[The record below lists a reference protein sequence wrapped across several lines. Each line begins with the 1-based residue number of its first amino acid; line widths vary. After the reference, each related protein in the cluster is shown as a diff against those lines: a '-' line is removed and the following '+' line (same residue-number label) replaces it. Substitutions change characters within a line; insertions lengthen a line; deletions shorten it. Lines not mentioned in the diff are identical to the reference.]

1 MLWTQQ
7 LNSVCLH
14 YIGVLEELLSRYPK
28 PEDKKPALSAC
39 LDANRDWQDNVV
51 FMLSRRYF
59 NSDWSWSTLLGIF
72 FILTWSIS
80 SALFI
85 SAHHSQSLIGP
96 CFALLLSQLHIPA
109 NHCVFH
115 LLLHSLMSGPFI
127 LCSLP
132 LAHTSV
138 TPRRL
143 PGSSAPIA
151 ITFHLLP
158 FLPSRSPKW
167 LHSAHGG
174 CLGSVNYARLSL
186 RREVQAN

>member
-1 MLWTQQ
+1 MLRAQQ

-14 YIGVLEELLSRYPK
+14 YIGVLEELPGRYPR
-28 PEDKKPALSAC
+28 PEDKKQALSAC
-39 LDANRDWQDNVV
+39 LDANRDWQNNVV

-59 NSDWSWSTLLGIF
+59 NLDWSWSTLLAIF
-72 FILTWSIS
+72 F
-80 SALFI
+80 
-85 SAHHSQSLIGP
+85 HSNLKHQLCFVYLCPSLQSLIGL
-96 CFALLLSQLHIPA
+96 CFSLLLSQLHIPA
-109 NHCVFH
+109 KHCVFH

-138 TPRRL
+138 TPRRQ
-143 PGSSAPIA
+143 PSSSAPIA